1 MSSAAFLV
9 SVILVKTLWITE
21 TIGLVTSYSH
31 LNLSATLL
39 AWLDQ
44 HVPFRRINW
53 ISYLK
58 LVKQEEALKVADNQA
73 VVRSLDEQ
81 DFGQNVEQALDW
93 NALANPVAGIH
104 LDVDIQGAAHSI
116 SA

>member
-1 MSSAAFLV
+1 M
-9 SVILVKTLWITE
+9 
-21 TIGLVTSYSH
+21 
-31 LNLSATLL
+31 
-39 AWLDQ
+39 
-44 HVPFRRINW
+44 
-53 ISYLK
+53 K

-104 LDVDIQGAAHSI
+104 LDVEMHS
-116 SA
+116 SRC

>member
-31 LNLSATLL
+31 LNFSVTLL
-39 AWLDQ
+39 ARLDQ
-44 HVPFRRINW
+44 HAPFHRINW

-58 LVKQEEALKVADNQA
+58 LVKQEEALKIADNQA
-73 VVRSLDEQ
+73 VVRSLNEQ
-81 DFGQNVEQALDW
+81 DFEQNVEQALDW

>member
-1 MSSAAFLV
+1 M
-9 SVILVKTLWITE
+9 
-21 TIGLVTSYSH
+21 TSYSH

-39 AWLDQ
+39 ARLDQ
-44 HVPFRRINW
+44 HAPFHRINW

-58 LVKQEEALKVADNQA
+58 LVKQEEALKIADNQA
-73 VVRSLDEQ
+73 VVRSLNEQ
-81 DFGQNVEQALDW
+81 DFEQNVEQALDW